1 MAKPPKDETPAGP
14 GTQRRQAA
22 PAAGRASVPAPRRN
36 GVRDV
41 GSLLPDVG
49 GVAFR
54 RFGFVQGAL
63 LGRWRDIVGPVY
75 ARWSIPDSLRFPRGQ
90 KTDGTL
96 TIRVEGP
103 FSVQLQHVAPQIIE
117 RVNRILGHN
126 AVSRLKLVQGEV
138 PAPAI
143 RPQPV
148 RARTATETDV
158 GVPGAASNL
167 VGVKDEGLRA
177 ALEDLAAQIA
187 IAKGPPKI
195 R

>member
-1 MAKPPKDETPAGP
+1 MAKPPKDETPVGRD
-14 GTQRRQAA
+14 GRLRAA
-22 PAAGRASVPAPRRN
+22 QPAPRRN

-49 GVAFR
+49 GVAFK

-63 LGRWRDIVGPVY
+63 LGRWREIVGPVY
-75 ARWSIPDSLRFPRGQ
+75 ARWSVPDSLRFPRGQ
-90 KTDGTL
+90 KTEGTL

-143 RPQPV
+143 RPQPASV
-148 RARTATETDV
+148 RT
-158 GVPGAASNL
+158 GVEQGGLAPVSNL
-167 VGVKDEGLRA
+167 VGVKDDGLRA

-195 R
+195 G

>member
-1 MAKPPKDETPAGP
+1 MAKPPKDANPAGR
-14 GTQRRQAA
+14 TR
-22 PAAGRASVPAPRRN
+22 PARMGEPATRRN
-36 GVRDV
+36 AVRDV

-54 RFGFVQGAL
+54 RFGFLQGAL
-63 LGRWRDIVGPVY
+63 LGRWREIVGPVY
-75 ARWSIPDSLRFPRGQ
+75 ARWSVPDSLRFPRGQ
-90 KTDGTL
+90 KTEGTL

-126 AVSRLKLVQGEV
+126 AVSRLKLVQGTV
-138 PAPAI
+138 PAPSE
-143 RPQPV
+143 RPKAPV
-148 RARTATETDV
+148 EPQGT
-158 GVPGAASNL
+158 GAAGAAPVGNL

>member
-1 MAKPPKDETPAGP
+1 MAKPPKEMK
-14 GTQRRQAA
+14 AA
-22 PAAGRASVPAPRRN
+22 SRRN

-63 LGRWRDIVGPVY
+63 LGRWREVVGPVY
-75 ARWSIPDSLRFPRGQ
+75 ARWSVPESIRFPRGL
-90 KTDGTL
+90 KSDGVL

-103 FSVQLQHVAPQIIE
+103 FSLQLQHVAPQIIE

-126 AVSRLKLVQGEV
+126 AVARVKLVQGEV
-138 PAPAI
+138 PKPDLRPVVMQPAAVAP
-143 RPQPV
+143 
-148 RARTATETDV
+148 V
-158 GVPGAASNL
+158 GNL
-167 VGVKDEGLRA
+167 VGVKDAGLRS

-187 IAKGPPKI
+187 VATGPPKI
-195 R
+195 S